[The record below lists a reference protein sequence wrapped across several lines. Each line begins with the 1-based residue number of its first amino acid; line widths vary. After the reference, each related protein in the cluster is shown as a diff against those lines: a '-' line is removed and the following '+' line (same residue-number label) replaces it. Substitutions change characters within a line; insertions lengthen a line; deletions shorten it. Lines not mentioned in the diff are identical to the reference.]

1 MHMRILCLF
10 IVTLIVFTACKSNN
24 NADEKNTASV
34 NSIDPTDS
42 TKFTTVQWIDSL
54 VDFGSVKEGEDVDIK
69 FRFKNTGNKPLI
81 VASVVPGCGC
91 TVPEYTK
98 EPVMPGNEGFI
109 KAKFHSSGQLP
120 TVHKTISVAMNTK
133 EQSYTRAFIGEVKK

>member
-1 MHMRILCLF
+1 MRMRILCLF
-10 IVTLIVFTACKSNN
+10 IMALIAFTACKNNEN
-24 NADEKNTASV
+24 NAGEKNSASA
-34 NSIDPTDS
+34 NTIDPTDS

-109 KAKFHSSGQLP
+109 
-120 TVHKTISVAMNTK
+120 
-133 EQSYTRAFIGEVKK
+133 